1 MRASDQD
8 RLTPPDAEPEASARA
23 RPVGGLAG
31 TVFSLIS
38 LSLAVLMAVT
48 LYFILQSVN
57 ELSGLEKRLAEL
69 NQFEKRLNAKIDL
82 VNTGVQG
89 QIERLSSTV
98 SALSAEL
105 REMQADLKAARR
117 NLEILARSQGG
128 AAAALAAGEEPS
140 GGEVHLT
147 APPSPAPAGAEGEG
161 GEAQSTAASQPAG
174 SWRFERTV
182 GPDGKVTYSRIR

>member
-8 RLTPPDAEPEASARA
+8 RLTPPDAEQEASAQT

-89 QIERLSSTV
+89 QVERLSSTV

-117 NLEILARSQGG
+117 NLEILARSQGD
-128 AAAALAAGEEPS
+128 AALAADEEPS

>member
-8 RLTPPDAEPEASARA
+8 RLTPPDAEPEASART

-89 QIERLSSTV
+89 QVERLSSTV

-117 NLEILARSQGG
+117 NLEILARSQGDD
-128 AAAALAAGEEPS
+128 ALAAGEKPS

-161 GEAQSTAASQPAG
+161 GAAQSTAASQPAG